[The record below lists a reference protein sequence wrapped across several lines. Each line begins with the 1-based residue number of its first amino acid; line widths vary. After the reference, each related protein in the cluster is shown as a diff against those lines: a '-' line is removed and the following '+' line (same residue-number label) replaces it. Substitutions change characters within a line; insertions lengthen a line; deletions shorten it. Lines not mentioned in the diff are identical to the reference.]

1 MMFLMAVL
9 DSLQMMLSSLA
20 FGRLGS
26 LEQKKNQVSLMID
39 PKSTAYFQLIH
50 NTCIKQNLVY
60 KTNISCY
67 NCKQLKCLRC
77 NLFELFETCT

>member
-26 LEQKKNQVSLMID
+26 LEQKKKSSITYD
-39 PKSTAYFQLIH
+39 RPKI
-50 NTCIKQNLVY
+50 NCIFSVNPQYLY
-60 KTNISCY
+60 
-67 NCKQLKCLRC
+67 
-77 NLFELFETCT
+77 